1 MAQCLLFLSLKE
13 HLAKLEHDTEGRK
26 GKNFKGSF
34 ASRRRVDPG
43 IVVQNNGER
52 SCSSII
58 FFYLT
63 QNDSTLIIES
73 LASLYYLQFAPRR
86 GLYLGREVEEACR

>member
-1 MAQCLLFLSLKE
+1 MNGPMPSIPQLEE

-26 GKNFKGSF
+26 GKSFKGSF

-52 SCSSII
+52 SCSSITRLLS
-58 FFYLT
+58 Y
-63 QNDSTLIIES
+63 
-73 LASLYYLQFAPRR
+73 
-86 GLYLGREVEEACR
+86 